1 MRVLKKPFYS
11 GARHFAHS
19 IRLKSMTWDKKSSA
33 ALRKKLL
40 KWFDGHQRDLP
51 WRKNKTPYRIWVSE
65 IMLQQTQV
73 ATVIDYYLRFIKRF
87 PNVKKLA
94 TADQADVL
102 KLWEGL
108 GYYRRAR
115 QLHAA
120 AIEIVENRGGVFPE
134 TFDEVLSLPGI
145 GRYTAGAILS
155 ISQDQRLPI
164 LEGNT
169 IRLYA
174 RLLGMMSDPRTTANQ
189 KVLWEFA
196 ETILP
201 RLRCGD
207 FNQSLME
214 LGNQICKPK
223 QPLCDQ
229 CPIVSLCPTFVN
241 RWQDVIPA
249 KGKKVI
255 YEDLR
260 EAVVLLCKTV
270 RGRQKWLVRIC
281 GADERWAGLW
291 DFPRYR
297 FDGESEIETLAQQL
311 KAQTGIVAN
320 LEPRGRPIKHAV
332 TRYRI
337 ELHCFAATEVS
348 GRLKK
353 QTTETRWMTREQLDE
368 LPMSVTGRKIVA
380 RL

>member
-1 MRVLKKPFYS
+1 MAWDNDDSKVL
-11 GARHFAHS
+11 R
-19 IRLKSMTWDKKSSA
+19 R
-33 ALRKKLL
+33 KLL
-40 KWFDGHQRDLP
+40 RWFDQHQRDLP

-73 ATVIDYYLRFIKRF
+73 ATVIDYYLRFMKQF
-87 PNVKKLA
+87 PSVKKLA
-94 TADQADVL
+94 SAEQEDVL

-115 QLHAA
+115 QMHAA
-120 AIEIVENRGGVFPE
+120 AKQIVNQHGGIFPE
-134 TFDEVLSLPGI
+134 TFDEVLALPGV

-155 ISQDQRLPI
+155 IACDQRQPI

-174 RLLGMMSDPRTTANQ
+174 RLLGMKSDPRSTANQ

-201 RLRCGD
+201 RKRCGD

-214 LGNQICKPK
+214 VGNQICKPK

-229 CPIVSLCPTFVN
+229 CPIINVCPTFKN
-241 RWQDVIPA
+241 SWQETIPA
-249 KGKKVI
+249 SGKKVV
-255 YEDLR
+255 YTNLK
-260 EAVVLLCKTV
+260 EAVILVSKV
-270 RGRQKWLVRIC
+270 VKKQRRWLVRVC
-281 GADERWAGLW
+281 GPEERWAGLW
-291 DFPRYR
+291 DFPRY
-297 FDGESEIETLAQQL
+297 SMPAETLPTQL
-311 KAQTGIVAN
+311 KQQTGLSATLV
-320 LEPRGRPIKHAV
+320 PYGRLIKHAV

-337 ELHCFAATEVS
+337 ELHCFEATEFS

-353 QTTETRWMTREQLDE
+353 QDTETVWASLEQLKE
-368 LPMSVTGRKIVA
+368 LPMSTTGRKIVN
-380 RL
+380 RLNSQPLFAQTDL